1 MSQYAEIKCLDIST
15 FEKVSSARYKDEGI
29 VVLSGEDELKLISGL
44 PELIY
49 LFCLYV
55 RRESFR

>member
-15 FEKVSSARYKDEGI
+15 FEKVLSARYKDEGI
-29 VVLSGEDELKLISGL
+29 VVLSGEDELKLISG
-44 PELIY
+44 PARVDI
-49 LFCLYV
+49 FICLYV